1 MLIDFGFVQLLPTD
15 LPPSGNP
22 SMLDPLEA
30 NGAVFPTA
38 PCDPSVELLIFMHP
52 TTCCCQVRQ
61 SSWHPRRA
69 KRVSTRGTIE
79 ARGRQAVPAGTRTRR
94 PQATRATRRRCFCPR
109 LISNTAAELKSR
121 PNKACTRLLSS
132 LSNPQVAA
140 AEYQSGTSA
149 DVFSY
154 GITLWQIASRAT
166 LYPRLYPEDV
176 AEKVKNGLRPELVPA
191 WPAAFKQLLAECWSY
206 DPAGRPQM
214 PQVTPPTPA
223 LQTPALQTPAP
234 PPRQHYRTI
243 LHDKVVYLP
252 LHDSYLHA

>member
-1 MLIDFGFVQLLPTD
+1 MLIDFGFVQLLPND
-15 LPPSGNP
+15 LPPSGDP

-38 PCDPSVELLIFMHP
+38 PCDHSVELPIFMHP

-69 KRVSTRGTIE
+69 KRVSTRGTIG

-121 PNKACTRLLSS
+121 PNKACTKLLSS

-149 DVFSY
+149 DVFSFA
-154 GITLWQIASRAT
+154 ITLWQIASRAI
-166 LYPRLYPEDV
+166 LYPLLRREDV
-176 AEKVKNGLRPELVPA
+176 AEKVKNGHRPKLVPA

-214 PQVTPPTPA
+214 PQAYPPDPRPPDPRPPDPRPPA
-223 LQTPALQTPAP
+223 AP
-234 PPRQHYRTI
+234 T
-243 LHDKVVYLP
+243 LP
-252 LHDSYLHA
+252 YNPT